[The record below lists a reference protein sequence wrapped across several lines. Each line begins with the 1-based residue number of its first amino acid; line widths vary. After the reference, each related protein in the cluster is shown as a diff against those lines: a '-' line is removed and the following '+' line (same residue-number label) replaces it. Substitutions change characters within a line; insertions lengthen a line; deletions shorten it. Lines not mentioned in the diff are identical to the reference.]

1 MENLT
6 LLKLEAV
13 PKTKMLLVSQIFTF
27 SIEGIL
33 G

>member
-6 LLKLEAV
+6 LSKLEAV
-13 PKTKMLLVSQIFTF
+13 PKTKMLLVSQTFTF